1 MSILLEGKLRG
12 AQVPGSDL
20 PVVCFS
26 EPSEEARRVMLRTGV
41 SQRGPYEPWG
51 LVFDREALLEIGV
64 RPVMY
69 LSNAEMDLTS
79 SLPDKSRNRRVRY
92 EPGTADWLHEREWR
106 LCFTKETA
114 QSDEAHLTITKDLT
128 IGVIV
133 GEQGWHPPARHH
145 RRNISL
151 PKLPLGVSAF
161 GYATHTWFAGAAD
174 GLKRWWWNGQDLVED
189 GVFEIGEQMQIAA
202 AYGEEYADN
211 YRSAPK
217 S

>member
-1 MSILLEGKLRG
+1 M
-12 AQVPGSDL
+12 
-20 PVVCFS
+20 
-26 EPSEEARRVMLRTGV
+26 
-41 SQRGPYEPWG
+41 
-51 LVFDREALLEIGV
+51 FDREALLEIGV

-133 GEQGWHPPARHH
+133 GEQGWHPPTRHY

-161 GYATHTWFAGAAD
+161 GYATHMVRGRSGWPEALVVERTRPGRRRRLRDRRADADRGGIRRGVRRQLQVGAEVLASPGILVRI
-174 GLKRWWWNGQDLVED
+174 GL
-189 GVFEIGEQMQIAA
+189 
-202 AYGEEYADN
+202 
-211 YRSAPK
+211 
-217 S
+217 